1 MFRKTNLRSR
11 KTNIIKVE
19 KIEIIKVEKI
29 KNINEEE
36 KVII

>member
-1 MFRKTNLRSR
+1 MRSRMFR